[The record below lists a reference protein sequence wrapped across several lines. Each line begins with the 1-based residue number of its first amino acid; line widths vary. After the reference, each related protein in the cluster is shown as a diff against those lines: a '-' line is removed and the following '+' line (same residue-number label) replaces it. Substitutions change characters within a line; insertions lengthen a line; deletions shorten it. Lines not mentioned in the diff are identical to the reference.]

1 MIPKKRLRSDEF
13 QKLVDDYPEVEH
25 LIYALNQT
33 RDETAKTLDS
43 RISIRENLNQELK
56 NVTIGDQPIVFRTNI
71 RGIPR
76 GVTAVKSEQACLGGF
91 VNWEYLGNGQI
102 RVDGIA
108 GSAGGC
114 DNNFTLLIMGD

>member
-13 QKLVDDYPEVEH
+13 SKLVKDYPEVEN

-43 RISIRENLNQELK
+43 RLSIKQNLNQELK
-56 NVTIGDQPIVFRTNI
+56 DVTIGDQPVVFRTNI

-76 GVTAVKSEQACLGGF
+76 GVTAVKSEQICTGGF

-102 RVDGIA
+102 RIEGIA
-108 GSAGGC
+108 GTVGGC
-114 DNNFTLLIMGD
+114 DNKFTLLVVGD

>member
-1 MIPKKRLRSDEF
+1 MIPKKRLRTDEF
-13 QKLVDDYPEVEH
+13 QKLVNDYPEVEN

-33 RDETAKTLDS
+33 RDETSKTLDS
-43 RISIRENLNQELK
+43 RLSIKENLNQELK
-56 NVTIGDQPIVFRTNI
+56 DITIGDQPVVFRTNI

-114 DNNFTLLIMGD
+114 DNKFTLLVMGD